1 MREWMELLHKVI
13 EEQKPEQIWS
23 CDEYATLHGHGNDKK
38 TKRRKVI
45 GRKGKKASIKRD
57 MFDEHVS
64 LMLAIEQKGSVAAP
78 FLIFSG
84 KVIL

>member
-1 MREWMELLHKVI
+1 MELLHKVI

-23 CDEYATLHGHGNDKK
+23 CNESALHGHGNDKK

-64 LMLAIEQKGSVAAP
+64 LMLAIEQKGSVAVP